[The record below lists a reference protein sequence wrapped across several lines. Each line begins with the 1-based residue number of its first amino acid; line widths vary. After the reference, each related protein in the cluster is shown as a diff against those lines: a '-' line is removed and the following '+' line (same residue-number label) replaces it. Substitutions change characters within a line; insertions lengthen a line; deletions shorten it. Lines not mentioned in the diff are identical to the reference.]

1 MGNERSWIRDV
12 VPVLGLLAGIALAT
26 VAIAAGPREW
36 TEQPAAWG
44 NGADAEIEELLL
56 RGEIVEARDL
66 GTGVTRPVKVRLR
79 LGERTLEAIWKGID
93 QEYARTPTGS
103 RRRDDLYF
111 SDRWQHEVAAYRID
125 RLIGLGR
132 VPPTVIRPLEGRPGA
147 LQAWVEG
154 VFTERD
160 RVEQGVEL
168 ADPGQFQRDRQLLA
182 LFDALIYNVDRTQ
195 ENILIGKRDGAITL
209 IDHSRAF
216 RLRPQLPSKDSIP
229 AASLPADLRTG
240 LRQLDL
246 QRLTDAAGGLLTRGQ
261 LRAILKR
268 RDRLEKGWAAAR

>member
-1 MGNERSWIRDV
+1 MGVDRKGLPGV
-12 VPVLGLLAGIALAT
+12 VGSLLLLGAITLSTPGLDAGQRKL
-26 VAIAAGPREW
+26 
-36 TEQPAAWG
+36 TEQPEAWASG
-44 NGADAEIEELLL
+44 PDAEIEKMLLH
-56 RGEIVEARDL
+56 GEIVESRDL

-79 LGERTLEAIWKGID
+79 YGERTLDAIWKGVD

-111 SDRWQHEVAAYRID
+111 SDRWQHEVAAYRVD

-132 VPPTVIRPLEGRPGA
+132 VPPTVIRPLKGRPGA
-147 LQAWVEG
+147 LQVWVEG
-154 VFTERD
+154 AFTERD

-168 ADPGQFQRDRQLLA
+168 VDPERFQRDRELLA

-216 RLRPQLPSKDSIP
+216 RLRPQLPNKDAIP
-229 AASLPADLRTG
+229 EASLPVDLRTG
-240 LRQLDL
+240 LRELDL
-246 QRLTDAAGGLLTRGQ
+246 ERLTEAVGGLLTRGQ
-261 LRAILKR
+261 VRAILSR
-268 RDRLEKGWAAAR
+268 RDRLEKSWAPAR